1 MANKKQTAKPP
12 LLYITQPN
20 LPPAEVSMQTSFRAN
35 TTAAPKT
42 NTSQVEKELRLR
54 NQQKMKEHEPKSE
67 EREEVPDENYVEEET
82 ESARLS
88 RRDRR
93 QRFRDMSLEEKV
105 NYFVHLPSQLPK
117 MKCEVTTTDHAFK
130 GYIQKFE
137 ENIVLMKTFQKP
149 YEEKIPFEDIQSI
162 RLLGF

>member
-20 LPPAEVSMQTSFRAN
+20 MPPAEVSMQTSFRA
-35 TTAAPKT
+35 APAPVPKK
-42 NTSQVEKELRLR
+42 NTSQLEKELRLR
-54 NQQKMKEHEPKSE
+54 NQQKLKEDEPKAE
-67 EREEVPDENYVEEET
+67 EREDVAEEPNIEEET
-82 ESARLS
+82 ESTRLS

-105 NYFVHLPSQLPK
+105 NYFVRLPSQLPK